1 MTKCISK
8 KFLIQIQQAA
18 LFEGHKNIFNQ
29 ETIGVLTF
37 KKTDEVIETKK
48 DQH

>member
-8 KFLIQIQQAA
+8 KFLIKIQQAA

-29 ETIGVLTF
+29 ETVGVLTL
-37 KKTDEVIETKK
+37 KKMMK
-48 DQH
+48 